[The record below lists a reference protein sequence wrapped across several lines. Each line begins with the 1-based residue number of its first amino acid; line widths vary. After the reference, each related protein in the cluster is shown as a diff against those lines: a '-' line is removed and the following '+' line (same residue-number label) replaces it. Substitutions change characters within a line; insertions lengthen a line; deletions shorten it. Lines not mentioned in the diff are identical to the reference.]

1 MNPTTT
7 QSITNK
13 QNKIQQ
19 EINASKSKIGL
30 FNILSWV
37 LLLIG
42 IALLGWGLVTYFNN
56 SNPLGINI
64 LGIAPS
70 IWALSGIFFIYR
82 AFFKQKEQ
90 LLEQQLDF
98 ANGQLAITNIKEDV
112 AQQRMALTAQQEHLV
127 KTQEEFTTQKTNL
140 QKCSEDLKGVQTK
153 LVAQKSELTR
163 QSTVLETAQAE
174 LTNQTGALE
183 AQVRT
188 TQADA
193 VKQKVALEKDIK
205 ANQTNLM
212 EQRTV
217 LKDNIKVSTAS
228 IEHNNIIIKAMK
240 SEFAEQ
246 KVSLESQIELL
257 KKTQLNIE
265 KQKME
270 LEKLA
275 LHIKS
280 LQKTSNK
287 HEMELNRQNSTLT
300 SAKMELVGQLEQHSK
315 NLQVAQL
322 ELQEQ
327 KVELENHN
335 TTWSHQKFDN
345 TFFNFLENHNNIVT
359 GLELYTSGSTRVLLT
374 QGKDSFPFLHK
385 KLGKKVA
392 ESSEYTIENVLGSY
406 SLFFKTYQKEL
417 ERYFTNIYEAVKF
430 VDESQIKENNKQRY
444 ANFVRAQL
452 STHELALIF
461 YHALSVKAPKDFKK
475 LINKYE
481 LFKNIDNKLLFGKT
495 HLEQYEKT
503 AFLKK

>member
-7 QSITNK
+7 QSITVK
-13 QNKIQQ
+13 QNQIQQ
-19 EINASKSKIGL
+19 ELNASQSKIGL

-42 IALLGWGLVTYFNN
+42 LAFLGWGLMTYFNN
-56 SNPLGINI
+56 ANALGLNI

-70 IWALSGIFFIYR
+70 IWALSGVFFIYK

-98 ANGQLAITNIKEDV
+98 ANGQLSIAAIKDDV
-112 AQQRMALTAQQEHLV
+112 AQQRTALTTQQKHVVE
-127 KTQEEFTTQKTNL
+127 TQEELTNQKTGIT
-140 QKCSEDLKGVQTK
+140 KCSENLKEVQTK

-163 QSTVLETAQAE
+163 QSTVLETTQAE
-174 LTNQTGALE
+174 LTDQTGALE

-193 VKQKVALEKDIK
+193 VKQKVALEKNIK

-217 LKDNIKVSTAS
+217 LTDNIKAS
-228 IEHNNIIIKAMK
+228 KANIEQNNIALKAIK

-246 KVSLESQIELL
+246 KVNLETQIDLL
-257 KKTQLNIE
+257 KTTQLTIE

-275 LHIKS
+275 FTIKT
-280 LQKTSNK
+280 LQTTTNK
-287 HEMELNRQNSTLT
+287 HETELNRQNSTLT

-322 ELQEQ
+322 ELKEQ
-327 KVELENHN
+327 KVELESHN

-430 VDESQIKENNKQRY
+430 VEESQIKESNKQRY

-461 YHALSVKAPKDFKK
+461 YHALSVKSEKDFKK

-481 LFKNIDNKLLFGKT
+481 LFKNIDKKLLFGKT
-495 HLEQYEKT
+495 HIEQYEKT
-503 AFLKK
+503 AFVKK

>member
-1 MNPTTT
+1 MNPTT

-42 IALLGWGLVTYFNN
+42 LAFLGWGLMAFFNT
-56 SNPLGINI
+56 SSPLGLNI

-70 IWALSGIFFIYR
+70 IWALSGIFFIYK

-98 ANGQLAITNIKEDV
+98 ANGQLIISEVKADV
-112 AQQRMALTAQQEHLV
+112 TQQRAVLTTQQENLI
-127 KTQEEFTTQKTNL
+127 KTQENLTTQKTDL
-140 QKCSEDLKGVQTK
+140 KKCNEDLKGVQTN
-153 LVAQKSELTR
+153 LVAQKSELIR
-163 QSTVLETAQAE
+163 QSTVLETAQTE

-193 VKQKVALEKDIK
+193 VKQKVALEKSIK

-212 EQRTV
+212 EQRNAFT
-217 LKDNIKVSTAS
+217 DNLKVSTA
-228 IEHNNIIIKAMK
+228 NIGQNEISIKAIK

-246 KVSLESQIELL
+246 KVNLETQMELL

-275 LHIKS
+275 LNITT
-280 LQKTSNK
+280 LQTTSNK

-322 ELQEQ
+322 ELKEQ

-392 ESSEYTIENVLGSY
+392 ESSEYTIENVLGAY

-461 YHALSVKAPKDFKK
+461 YHALSVKAEKDFKN

-495 HLEQYEKT
+495 HIEQYEKT
-503 AFLKK
+503 AFVKK